1 MKEEK
6 NSRLRQLVRKLCH
19 IRRTQ
24 KKQIDILCNDIL
36 AAHGNFINHLKNFRF
51 AADFY
56 ESILSV
62 NDPDLLA
69 KAVGEF
75 FNNNLNG
82 VNTAVVFM
90 VSGQPQVH
98 IYATDP
104 NLEDIPSQIS
114 PYLTGRMVQMVC
126 QTGSICT
133 ADELCK
139 MGFFAGPAVL
149 KKISL
154 AAIGLNKAGPAQ
166 GMIVAYRSTENP
178 LISGELTQAASVVG
192 GLCTASKN
200 MQNSDACCDIYPP
213 QA

>member
-6 NSRLRQLVRKLCH
+6 NSRLRQLVRKLSH
-19 IRRTQ
+19 TRRQQ

-36 AAHGNFINHLKNFRF
+36 TAHSNFINHIKNFRF

-56 ESILSV
+56 ESILGI
-62 NDPDLLA
+62 NDADLLA

-75 FNNNLNG
+75 FNNNLNDI
-82 VNTAVVFM
+82 NAAVVFM

-104 NLEDIPSQIS
+104 NLEDIPSQIG
-114 PYLTGRMVQMVC
+114 PYLTSRMVQMVC

-154 AAIGLNKAGPAQ
+154 AAIGLNKAGPVQ
-166 GMIVAYRSTENP
+166 GIIVIYRSAENP
-178 LISGELTQAASVVG
+178 LVSSELAQAASVVG
-192 GLCTASKN
+192 GLCTALKN
-200 MQNSDACCDIYPP
+200 MQSSDACCD
-213 QA
+213 AL

>member
-1 MKEEK
+1 MKAEK
-6 NSRLRQLVRKLCH
+6 NIRMRQLVRKLSH
-19 IRRTQ
+19 IRRQQ

-56 ESILSV
+56 ENILGI
-62 NDPDLLA
+62 NNPDLLA

-82 VNTAVVFM
+82 INTASVFM

-98 IYATDP
+98 LYATDA
-104 NLEDIPSQIS
+104 NLEDIPSQIN
-114 PYLTGRMVQMVC
+114 PYLTGRMVQMIC
-126 QTGSICT
+126 QTGSICG

-166 GMIVAYRSTENP
+166 GMLVIYRSKETP
-178 LISGELTQAASVVG
+178 LTGGELAQAASVVG
-192 GLCTASKN
+192 GLCTALKN
-200 MQNSDACCDIYPP
+200 MQNSDACCDIP
-213 QA
+213 